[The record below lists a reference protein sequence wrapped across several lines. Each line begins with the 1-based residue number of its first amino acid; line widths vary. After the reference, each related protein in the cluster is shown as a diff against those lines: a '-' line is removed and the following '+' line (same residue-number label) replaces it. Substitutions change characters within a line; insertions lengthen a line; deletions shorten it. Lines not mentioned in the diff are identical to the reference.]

1 MLLLECTS
9 INDRYLVKPKSSV
22 CKETQNPPRYA
33 AMPCLKYA
41 KTPKCAR
48 EIDSCRPLVCPHHR
62 SKGVSISSP
71 IVALPSL
78 MSASLSYSTTLRPD
92 SLMSCL
98 RNWLLLWVIWMRST
112 IHALDHREEIL
123 LPRRPKGTAFPA

>member
-1 MLLLECTS
+1 MKSTPV
-9 INDRYLVKPKSSV
+9 DRSFAH
-22 CKETQNPPRYA
+22 TTDPR
-33 AMPCLKYA
+33 
-41 KTPKCAR
+41 
-48 EIDSCRPLVCPHHR
+48 VCPYLF
-62 SKGVSISSP
+62 P

-78 MSASLSYSTTLRPD
+78 MSAILSYGITLRPD

-98 RNWLLLWVIWMRST
+98 RNWLLLRVIWMRST